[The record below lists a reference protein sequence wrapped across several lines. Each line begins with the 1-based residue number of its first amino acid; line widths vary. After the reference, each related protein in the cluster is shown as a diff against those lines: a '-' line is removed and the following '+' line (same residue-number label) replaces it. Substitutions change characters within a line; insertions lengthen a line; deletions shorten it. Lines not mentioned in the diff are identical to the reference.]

1 MSHAFNRCPEIW
13 VVVMMSRRSAAIVHN
28 TNIHASLLDTGG
40 VSTHPLCQP
49 VKATALCLVLLHHAS
64 IIYLQL
70 AKIAAG
76 GQKLLYIVGMH
87 CRLENTI

>member
-1 MSHAFNRCPEIW
+1 MSHAFNRCLEIW

-28 TNIHASLLDTGG
+28 TNIHASLSDTE
-40 VSTHPLCQP
+40 VSTHSASLS
-49 VKATALCLVLLHHAS
+49 KLLHSVWCYCTMHQS
-64 IIYLQL
+64 SIYLQL

>member
-1 MSHAFNRCPEIW
+1 MSHAFNRCLEIW

-28 TNIHASLLDTGG
+28 TNIHASLLDTG
-40 VSTHPLCQP
+40 VSTHSASLA